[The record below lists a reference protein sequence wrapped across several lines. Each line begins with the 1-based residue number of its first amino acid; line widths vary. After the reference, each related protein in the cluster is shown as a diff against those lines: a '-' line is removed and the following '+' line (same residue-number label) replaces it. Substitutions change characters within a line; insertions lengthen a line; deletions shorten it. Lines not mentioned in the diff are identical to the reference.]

1 MQWQQRARLKGMF
14 VLASVGVAMSACGD
28 VLSSPSTPASIEFSQ
43 FAAPAVVIGDTLRNI
58 DGLVTPVA
66 AVVRNQ
72 QGDVLPD
79 AVVRYTYADAARDSA
94 LLVDSASG
102 VVFSKKALATT
113 GTNARIAARV
123 GNNLQIIR
131 TILVT
136 TRPDSV
142 DRGTVAGVD
151 TLRVLP
157 TDTAASSQTSGE
169 LSVVVRHLEGTVS
182 TQVPN
187 WMVKFVL
194 TYPANPENDS
204 TKSAFLVNDLRRL
217 SNIDTTNGSGIASRF
232 VRVRASQFPAS
243 AALDSAVVEARVTYK
258 GKPLKGS
265 PIKIVVP
272 IIRKP

>member
-1 MQWQQRARLKGMF
+1 MRSEQRARLKGMV
-14 VLASVGVAMSACGD
+14 VLAGVGVLMSACGD
-28 VLSSPSTPASIEFSQ
+28 VLSSPSTPASIEFQS
-43 FAAPAVVIGDTLRNI
+43 FAAPAVVIGDTLRDI
-58 DGLVTPVA
+58 DGLVAPVV

-72 QGDVLPD
+72 QGDVLAD
-79 AVVRYTYADAARDSA
+79 AAVRYTYADAARDSA

-123 GNNLQIIR
+123 GGNLQIVR

-142 DRGTVAGVD
+142 DRGSTPGVD
-151 TLRVLP
+151 TLRVVP

-169 LSVVVRHLEGTVS
+169 LAVVVRHLEGTTS

-194 TYPANPENDS
+194 THPSNPTNDS

-232 VRVRASQFPAS
+232 VRVRAAQFPAT
-243 AALDSAVVEARVTYK
+243 AAPDSAVVEATVSYK
-258 GKPLKGS
+258 GQPLKGS
-265 PIKIVVP
+265 PVRIVVP